1 MKHFWLLTLNALV
14 AVSFLS
20 ASGSLHAQSDSN
32 QEVSEEALETII
44 AAIENVRE
52 ELSQRGSERTIVY
65 EEIQGTEKTL
75 ASIITEISQTESAIS
90 DNETQMVGLVDEENS
105 LLTLKSSQQDLIKQY
120 LRSAYQTGKQEYF
133 KLLLNQ
139 ENPSQS
145 SRSLRY
151 YQYFNN
157 ARGDK
162 VEEFNSTLAEL
173 NTVEESIVAVSLTLE
188 EEHSRL
194 GQQQS
199 SLQDSISNRQTLLDN
214 LDVLLVNNNSKLE
227 ALETERAEM
236 ELLLE
241 ELRLSIANI
250 SLGSDQQDFAT
261 MKGLLPWPVAGR
273 LSNNWG
279 SSYGLGDLNWEGVTV
294 DAREGSE
301 VRAIH
306 HGRVVF
312 SDWFSSSGLLLII
325 DHGDGYMSLYAQNQA
340 LFKEVGEWVNSGET
354 IATVGNTGG
363 KEEYGLY
370 FEIRHNGESEDP
382 SAWCS
387 TLTQADARQ

>member
-1 MKHFWLLTLNALV
+1 MKPFWLLTLNALLT
-14 AVSFLS
+14 VSLHS
-20 ASGSLHAQSDSN
+20 VSGSLHAQSDTY

-44 AAIENVRE
+44 EAIEFVRE
-52 ELSQRGSERTIVY
+52 ELSQRSSERTNVY
-65 EEIQGTEKTL
+65 EEIQTTEQTL
-75 ASIITEISQTESAIS
+75 TGIVTEISKTESAIS
-90 DNETQMVGLVDEENS
+90 DNETQFAVLLAKQNS
-105 LLTLKSSQQDLIKQY
+105 LLAQKSNQQDLIKQY

-139 ENPSQS
+139 ESPSQS

-173 NTVEESIVAVSLTLE
+173 KTVEESIVAVSLNLE
-188 EEHSRL
+188 EERTRL

-199 SLQDSISNRQTLLDN
+199 SLLDSLSNRQTLLDN

-227 ALETERAEM
+227 ALGTERAEM

-241 ELRLSIANI
+241 ELRRSIANI
-250 SLGSDQQDFAT
+250 SLGNDQQDFAT
-261 MKGLLPWPVAGR
+261 LKGLLPWPVEGR

-312 SDWFSSSGLLLII
+312 SDWFSSFGLLLII

-340 LFKEVGEWVNSGET
+340 LFKDVGEWVNSGET
-354 IATVGNTGG
+354 IATVSNTGG
-363 KEEYGLY
+363 KEDYGLY

>member
-1 MKHFWLLTLNALV
+1 M
-14 AVSFLS
+14 
-20 ASGSLHAQSDSN
+20 
-32 QEVSEEALETII
+32 
-44 AAIENVRE
+44 
-52 ELSQRGSERTIVY
+52 
-65 EEIQGTEKTL
+65 QG
-75 ASIITEISQTESAIS
+75 
-90 DNETQMVGLVDEENS
+90 EENS
-105 LLTLKSSQQDLIKQY
+105 LLILKSSQQDLIKQY

-139 ENPSQS
+139 ESPSQS

-157 ARGDK
+157 ARADK
-162 VEEFNSTLAEL
+162 VEEFSSTLAEL
-173 NTVEESIVAVSLTLE
+173 NTVEEGIVAVSLNLE
-188 EEHSRL
+188 KEHSRL

-199 SLQDSISNRQTLLDN
+199 SLQDSISSRQILLDN

-241 ELRLSIANI
+241 ELRRSIANI
-250 SLGSDQQDFAT
+250 SLGNDQQDFAT
-261 MKGLLPWPVAGR
+261 MKGLVPWPVEGR

-325 DHGDGYMSLYAQNQA
+325 DHGGGYMSLYAQNQA

-363 KEEYGLY
+363 KEDYGLY

>member
-1 MKHFWLLTLNALV
+1 
-14 AVSFLS
+14 
-20 ASGSLHAQSDSN
+20 
-32 QEVSEEALETII
+32 
-44 AAIENVRE
+44 
-52 ELSQRGSERTIVY
+52 
-65 EEIQGTEKTL
+65 
-75 ASIITEISQTESAIS
+75 
-90 DNETQMVGLVDEENS
+90 
-105 LLTLKSSQQDLIKQY
+105 
-120 LRSAYQTGKQEYF
+120 
-133 KLLLNQ
+133 
-139 ENPSQS
+139 
-145 SRSLRY
+145 
-151 YQYFNN
+151 
-157 ARGDK
+157 
-162 VEEFNSTLAEL
+162 
-173 NTVEESIVAVSLTLE
+173 
-188 EEHSRL
+188 
-194 GQQQS
+194 
-199 SLQDSISNRQTLLDN
+199 
-214 LDVLLVNNNSKLE
+214 
-227 ALETERAEM
+227 M